1 MVPTGGCST
10 ATYVPG
16 TAGHSWQSA
25 SCSGTTIGG
34 KGMINA
40 AKVIALTAY
49 DLLKNKNLIL
59 EAKNEFQKRRGDSF
73 VYDPLIGVRPPALDY
88 RK

>member
-1 MVPTGGCST
+1 MKGEGDILEINFSDDTVEEVRPTAQLFSR
-10 ATYVPG
+10 
-16 TAGHSWQSA
+16 
-25 SCSGTTIGG
+25 
-34 KGMINA
+34 
-40 AKVIALTAY
+40 VI
-49 DLLKNKNLIL
+49 IL